1 MKNNASARLF
11 SNKANLWLACSLL
24 SGMFFF
30 QISQATAQ
38 TVAEGLRLVEVE
50 QSSKAVPLFS
60 RMISTNP
67 KDASLYYYRG
77 YTFIQRE
84 KSDSAM
90 ADFNQGISIN
100 PKEALNYAG
109 KGYVLLNQNKVAEAE
124 AAFDEAM
131 KISRNKNATVLN
143 AIAEAYLNAESK
155 NIVKAKQLLERS
167 MQMDQGKTNPQ
178 TYLLLGDAFL
188 MENNGGKAVS
198 NYERATEMNKNSAK
212 GYFSIAKVWARGRNY
227 PLSRENFEK
236 AISVDPNYAPAY
248 RELGELYY
256 RTNQVQKAKDAYAK
270 YLEISDIRSASRDRY
285 AIFLFLSKDYEKAIS
300 EINLALPNNPD
311 NLVLNRLLGY
321 ALYET
326 GNYAQGLTAMQKF
339 FKIAK
344 PDKVLSSDYEYL
356 GKNLVNVNCD
366 SLGLKNCDSL
376 GIANLRKAIEM
387 DSTKGDLRQSIADTY
402 KKNKRYKEAA
412 QEFSTMIKAK
422 DTPTPTDYMNLGFL
436 QFQSEQLVAADS
448 SFTKVTQLV
457 PTYLPGF
464 LYKAK
469 VEANLDP
476 ETTKGLA
483 KSSYEKV
490 IELGEADPSKNGKN
504 LVEAYGYLGYYHLLK
519 NDKTKA
525 LENFN
530 KVLAIEPNNKRATES
545 ITFIKTG
552 GKPAPA
558 PAGKAAGTSKA
569 ATKSGTSKKP
579 Q

>member
-1 MKNNASARLF
+1 MKNNASVRLF
-11 SNKANLWLACSLL
+11 SKANLWLAFSLL
-24 SGMFFF
+24 CGIFFL
-30 QISQATAQ
+30 QINRATAQ
-38 TVAEGLRLVEVE
+38 SIAEGLRLVEVE

-60 RMISTNP
+60 RMISSNL

-77 YTFIQRE
+77 YTYIQRE
-84 KSDSAM
+84 KLDSAL
-90 ADFNQGISIN
+90 ADFNQGISVN
-100 PKEALNYAG
+100 PKEPLNYVG
-109 KGYVLLNQNKVAEAE
+109 RGYVMLNQNKVQEAE

-131 KISRNKNATVLN
+131 KISRNKNAVVLN

-167 MQMDQGKTNPQ
+167 LQLDNGKNNPQ

-198 NYERATEMNKNSAK
+198 NYERATEMNKNSAR

-227 PLSRENFEK
+227 PLSLENFEK
-236 AISVDPNYAPAY
+236 AIAVDPKYAPAY

-300 EINLALPNNPD
+300 EINQALPSNPD
-311 NLVLNRLLGY
+311 NMVLNRLLGY

-326 GNYAQGLTAMQKF
+326 GRYAQGLAAMQKF

-356 GKNLVNVNCD
+356 GKNLVSVNCD
-366 SLGLKNCDSL
+366 SLKLKNCDSM
-376 GIANLRKAIEM
+376 GIANLRKAIQM
-387 DSTKGDLRQSIADTY
+387 DSTRSDVRQAIADTY

-412 QEFSTMIKAK
+412 QEFTTMIKEKGA
-422 DTPTPTDYMNLGFL
+422 PTPTDYMNLGFL
-436 QFQSEQLVAADS
+436 QYQSEHFVAADS
-448 SFTKVTQLV
+448 SFSKVTQLV

-464 LYKAK
+464 LYKAR

-476 ETTKGLA
+476 ESTRGLA
-483 KSSYEKV
+483 KPTYEKV
-490 IELGEADPSKNGKN
+490 IQLSEADPSKNGKN
-504 LVEAYGYLGYYHLLK
+504 LVEAYGYLGYYYLLK
-519 NDKTKA
+519 NDKAKA
-525 LENFN
+525 LENYN
-530 KVLAIEPNNKRATES
+530 KALAIDPNDKRASEGKK
-545 ITFIKTG
+545 FVQTG

-558 PAGKAAGTSKA
+558 TGASKA
-569 ATKSGTSKKP
+569 VGSSGTSKKKK
-579 Q
+579 